1 MDTFN
6 EDPKP
11 GRLVLPL
18 VLIGMIATTYTF
30 INRVATN
37 NDLEIEPSVEQVV
50 VEPDEE
56 PVSEDT
62 TTTTTTTLP
71 GEVVTYLEEISS
83 EKIQSIDLAT
93 KVLEAN
99 DKWDNE
105 DTTYQE
111 AKDEFANFI
120 NDAQQFVETVSEPG
134 PPSTFAGL
142 VKSHEELKSL
152 ADLIF
157 ADTEELLEGLTSSDT
172 GERRSA
178 DINSFNNEKFK
189 IQDLESFDP
198 SNVDVS
204 IFSAGSSV
212 AKKYAQSFI
221 DSGGYV
227 IDLSS
232 EFRYDDDKLL
242 IIPEVNGNLISN
254 LNKPSIIANPN
265 CSTSQLLMIL
275 QPIHKKFEIEF
286 VNIATYQAL
295 SRTGKAWLL

>member
-56 PVSEDT
+56 PISEDT

-105 DTTYQE
+105 DITYQE

-120 NDAQQFVETVSEPG
+120 EEAQQFVETVSEPG
-134 PPSTFAGL
+134 PPTTFAGL

-152 ADLIF
+152 VELIF
-157 ADTEELLEGLTSSDT
+157 ADTEELLAGLTSSDT

-178 DINSFNNEKFK
+178 ALDSFNNNINLFQEK
-189 IQDLESFDP
+189 IDE
-198 SNVDVS
+198 
-204 IFSAGSSV
+204 IV
-212 AKKYAQSFI
+212 AI
-221 DSGGYV
+221 NTSG
-227 IDLSS
+227 
-232 EFRYDDDKLL
+232 
-242 IIPEVNGNLISN
+242 
-254 LNKPSIIANPN
+254 
-265 CSTSQLLMIL
+265 
-275 QPIHKKFEIEF
+275 
-286 VNIATYQAL
+286 
-295 SRTGKAWLL
+295 

>member
-37 NDLEIEPSVEQVV
+37 NNLEIEPSVEEVV
-50 VEPDEE
+50 IEPDEE

-105 DTTYQE
+105 DITYQE

-120 NDAQQFVETVSEPG
+120 EDAQQFVETVSEPG

-142 VKSHEELKSL
+142 IKSHEELKSL
-152 ADLIF
+152 ADLIY

-178 DINSFNNEKFK
+178 ALDSFNNNINLFQAK
-189 IQDLESFDP
+189 
-198 SNVDVS
+198 VDE
-204 IFSAGSSV
+204 IV
-212 AKKYAQSFI
+212 AI
-221 DSGGYV
+221 NTSG
-227 IDLSS
+227 
-232 EFRYDDDKLL
+232 
-242 IIPEVNGNLISN
+242 
-254 LNKPSIIANPN
+254 
-265 CSTSQLLMIL
+265 
-275 QPIHKKFEIEF
+275 
-286 VNIATYQAL
+286 
-295 SRTGKAWLL
+295 

>member
-56 PVSEDT
+56 PISEDT

-105 DTTYQE
+105 DITYQE

-120 NDAQQFVETVSEPG
+120 EDAQQFVETVSQPG

-142 VKSHEELKSL
+142 IKSHEELKSL
-152 ADLIF
+152 ADLIY

-178 DINSFNNEKFK
+178 ALDSFNNNINLFQAK
-189 IQDLESFDP
+189 
-198 SNVDVS
+198 VDE
-204 IFSAGSSV
+204 IV
-212 AKKYAQSFI
+212 AI
-221 DSGGYV
+221 NTSG
-227 IDLSS
+227 
-232 EFRYDDDKLL
+232 
-242 IIPEVNGNLISN
+242 
-254 LNKPSIIANPN
+254 
-265 CSTSQLLMIL
+265 
-275 QPIHKKFEIEF
+275 
-286 VNIATYQAL
+286 
-295 SRTGKAWLL
+295 

>member
-30 INRVATN
+30 INRVTTN
-37 NDLEIEPSVEQVV
+37 NNLEIEPSVEQVV
-50 VEPDEE
+50 VEPEEE

-71 GEVVTYLEEISS
+71 TEVVTYLEEISS

-105 DTTYQE
+105 EISYQE
-111 AKDEFANFI
+111 AKDEFAEFI
-120 NDAQQFVETVSEPG
+120 QDANQFVETVSEPG

-152 ADLIF
+152 AELIF

-172 GERRSA
+172 GERRASA
-178 DINSFNNEKFK
+178 LDSFNNNINLFQEK
-189 IQDLESFDP
+189 IDE
-198 SNVDVS
+198 
-204 IFSAGSSV
+204 IV
-212 AKKYAQSFI
+212 AI
-221 DSGGYV
+221 NTSG
-227 IDLSS
+227 
-232 EFRYDDDKLL
+232 
-242 IIPEVNGNLISN
+242 
-254 LNKPSIIANPN
+254 
-265 CSTSQLLMIL
+265 
-275 QPIHKKFEIEF
+275 
-286 VNIATYQAL
+286 
-295 SRTGKAWLL
+295 

>member
-37 NDLEIEPSVEQVV
+37 NDLQIEPSVEEVV
-50 VEPDEE
+50 VEPGDVE
-56 PVSEDT
+56 VVEDT

-71 GEVVTYLEEISS
+71 GEVVAYLEEISS

-99 DKWDNE
+99 DEWDNGNI
-105 DTTYQE
+105 TYQE
-111 AKDEFANFI
+111 AKDDFANFI
-120 NDAQQFVETVSEPG
+120 EDAQQFVETITDPG

-152 ADLIF
+152 AELIF

-172 GERRSA
+172 GERRA
-178 DINSFNNEKFK
+178 AALDSFNNNINLLQEK
-189 IQDLESFDP
+189 
-198 SNVDVS
+198 VDE
-204 IFSAGSSV
+204 IV
-212 AKKYAQSFI
+212 AI
-221 DSGGYV
+221 NTSG
-227 IDLSS
+227 
-232 EFRYDDDKLL
+232 
-242 IIPEVNGNLISN
+242 
-254 LNKPSIIANPN
+254 
-265 CSTSQLLMIL
+265 
-275 QPIHKKFEIEF
+275 
-286 VNIATYQAL
+286 
-295 SRTGKAWLL
+295 

>member
-1 MDTFN
+1 METFN

-37 NDLEIEPSVEQVV
+37 NNLDLVQVDEVAVEITTPETVA
-50 VEPDEE
+50 
-56 PVSEDT
+56 EDT

-71 GEVVTYLEEISS
+71 SEVVTYLEEISS

-105 DTTYQE
+105 DLTYQE

-120 NDAQQFVETVSEPG
+120 EDAQQFVETVSEPG
-134 PPSTFAGL
+134 PPTTFAGL

-152 ADLIF
+152 AELIF

-178 DINSFNNEKFK
+178 ALDSFNNNINLFQEK
-189 IQDLESFDP
+189 IDE
-198 SNVDVS
+198 
-204 IFSAGSSV
+204 IV
-212 AKKYAQSFI
+212 AI
-221 DSGGYV
+221 NTSG
-227 IDLSS
+227 
-232 EFRYDDDKLL
+232 
-242 IIPEVNGNLISN
+242 
-254 LNKPSIIANPN
+254 
-265 CSTSQLLMIL
+265 
-275 QPIHKKFEIEF
+275 
-286 VNIATYQAL
+286 
-295 SRTGKAWLL
+295 

>member
-37 NDLEIEPSVEQVV
+37 NNLEIEPTVEQVV

-105 DTTYQE
+105 DITYQE

-120 NDAQQFVETVSEPG
+120 EDAEQFVETVSEPG

-152 ADLIF
+152 AELIF

-172 GERRSA
+172 GERRSSA
-178 DINSFNNEKFK
+178 LDSFNNNINLFQEK
-189 IQDLESFDP
+189 IDE
-198 SNVDVS
+198 
-204 IFSAGSSV
+204 IV
-212 AKKYAQSFI
+212 AI
-221 DSGGYV
+221 NTSG
-227 IDLSS
+227 
-232 EFRYDDDKLL
+232 
-242 IIPEVNGNLISN
+242 
-254 LNKPSIIANPN
+254 
-265 CSTSQLLMIL
+265 
-275 QPIHKKFEIEF
+275 
-286 VNIATYQAL
+286 
-295 SRTGKAWLL
+295 

>member
-37 NDLEIEPSVEQVV
+37 NDLEIEPSVEQVI

-62 TTTTTTTLP
+62 TTTTSTTLP
-71 GEVVTYLEEISS
+71 QEVVTYLEEISS

-105 DTTYQE
+105 DITYQE

-120 NDAQQFVETVSEPG
+120 EDAQQFVETVSEPG
-134 PPSTFAGL
+134 PPTTFAGL

-152 ADLIF
+152 AELIF

-178 DINSFNNEKFK
+178 ALDSFNNNINLFQEK
-189 IQDLESFDP
+189 IDE
-198 SNVDVS
+198 
-204 IFSAGSSV
+204 IV
-212 AKKYAQSFI
+212 AI
-221 DSGGYV
+221 NTSG
-227 IDLSS
+227 
-232 EFRYDDDKLL
+232 
-242 IIPEVNGNLISN
+242 
-254 LNKPSIIANPN
+254 
-265 CSTSQLLMIL
+265 
-275 QPIHKKFEIEF
+275 
-286 VNIATYQAL
+286 
-295 SRTGKAWLL
+295 

>member
-37 NDLEIEPSVEQVV
+37 NNLEIEPSIEEVV
-50 VEPDEE
+50 IEPDEE

-105 DTTYQE
+105 DITYQE

-120 NDAQQFVETVSEPG
+120 EEAQQFVETVSEPG
-134 PPSTFAGL
+134 PPTTFAGL

-152 ADLIF
+152 VELIF
-157 ADTEELLEGLTSSDT
+157 ADTEELLSGLTSSDT

-178 DINSFNNEKFK
+178 ALDSFNNNINLFQEK
-189 IQDLESFDP
+189 IDE
-198 SNVDVS
+198 
-204 IFSAGSSV
+204 IV
-212 AKKYAQSFI
+212 AI
-221 DSGGYV
+221 NTSG
-227 IDLSS
+227 
-232 EFRYDDDKLL
+232 
-242 IIPEVNGNLISN
+242 
-254 LNKPSIIANPN
+254 
-265 CSTSQLLMIL
+265 
-275 QPIHKKFEIEF
+275 
-286 VNIATYQAL
+286 
-295 SRTGKAWLL
+295 